1 MLLYLLPGS
10 ERLEGEPG
18 SVRREKPA

>member
-1 MLLYLLPGS
+1 MLFYLLPGS